1 MATSSC
7 HAFASAPR
15 AAPTGAATRAITA
28 RLAFAPNRRV
38 ASPIVPRAT
47 NDAANVIAA
56 VDIPA
61 TNDEWEAVSPVDF
74 AADAT
79 AALNADKVVILGKR
93 GALRS
98 PGFVASLPE
107 SLRGLFLMVV
117 RSCQCRLHV
126 LLLDGTSNPRHLVHY
141 TFP

>member
-47 NDAANVIAA
+47 NDAANVTAA

-79 AALNADKVVILGKR
+79 AALNADKVVILGR
-93 GALRS
+93 LPLFTEGALNVIH
-98 PGFVASLPE
+98 VADALGPQIDSGSE
-107 SLRGLFLMVV
+107 V
-117 RSCQCRLHV
+117 
-126 LLLDGTSNPRHLVHY
+126 
-141 TFP
+141 